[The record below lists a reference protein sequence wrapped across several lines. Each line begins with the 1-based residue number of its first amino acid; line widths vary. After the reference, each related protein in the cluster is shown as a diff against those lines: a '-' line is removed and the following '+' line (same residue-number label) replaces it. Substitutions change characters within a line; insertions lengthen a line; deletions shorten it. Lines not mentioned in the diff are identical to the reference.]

1 MEMFRAFDRV
11 WLSIRLVGYGMVL
24 ALAALVALSA

>member
-1 MEMFRAFDRV
+1 MEIFRAFDRV
-11 WLSIRLVGYGMVL
+11 WLSVRLVGYGTLL